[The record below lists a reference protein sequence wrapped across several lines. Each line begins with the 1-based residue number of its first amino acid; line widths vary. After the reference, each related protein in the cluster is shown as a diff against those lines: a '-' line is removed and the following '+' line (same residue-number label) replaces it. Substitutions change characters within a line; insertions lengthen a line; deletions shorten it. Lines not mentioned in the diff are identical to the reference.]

1 MSISGCL
8 SRPVTYHNVNLF
20 IGVLLQLTVSH
31 PRFSGC
37 PLLFRVCCKKHKL
50 MQLCQIPTV
59 HVSSYSRF
67 FTSCFCA
74 SATIRTVL
82 QVFAMCA
89 CMHVWSY
96 INSFLTQYHITAC
109 GSFTACTTSVL
120 LRTVMSWLGFEVK
133 RLEVKVT
140 ARSYILKWALAL
152 GGMYS
157 RRRWNAWTYYDQLYH
172 CYLLPHPHDSGDVFQ
187 VMGSKVKFTDVI
199 FRKWTL
205 PVPIA
210 LCINWQFAVERPF
223 SFVIICRF

>member
-1 MSISGCL
+1 
-8 SRPVTYHNVNLF
+8 
-20 IGVLLQLTVSH
+20 
-31 PRFSGC
+31 
-37 PLLFRVCCKKHKL
+37 

-157 RRRWNAWTYYDQLYH
+157 RRLWNAWTYYDQLYH
-172 CYLLPHPHDSGDVFQ
+172 CYLYHIHMTVVTFSRSWVQRSSSQTSFSESELCQ
-187 VMGSKVKFTDVI
+187 YQL
-199 FRKWTL
+199 RC
-205 PVPIA
+205 VPIGS
-210 LCINWQFAVERPF
+210 LLWKDHLVL
-223 SFVIICRF
+223 